1 MAAFAHRRAQTAL
14 AIAIAGVLCWAGLT
28 FRPRRS
34 LEAAWP
40 TIVGVTFP
48 KRVHLPDG
56 DSFELPAA
64 PQRVVLASATVVDF
78 ATALI
83 GKERVAALCSHA
95 FTASALAIDPQP
107 WRDVVAHDR
116 FTAEIVLACRPDL
129 VLCNDYNDQ
138 QTALA
143 LRRAGVPVLVLPGP
157 TTLADC
163 VRSIDVLGQVLGA
176 DEKAAGLQAD
186 LKQRVQA
193 MQAHATSGVR
203 PRALCFSH
211 NPTGSWTGG
220 SRTLHHEAMLLAGL
234 DNAAALGG
242 IEGHA
247 SISTEQILALDP
259 DLLIVDAPIGAGR
272 GSLQFLRENP
282 TLARLRALV
291 AGRVVELPAA
301 LYSAGSHHVVAA
313 AEAIAKASH
322 KMVWSPR

>member
-1 MAAFAHRRAQTAL
+1 MAAFTDRRAQTAL
-14 AIAIAGVLCWAGLT
+14 AIAVAAVLCWAGLT

-34 LEAAWP
+34 VEAGWP
-40 TIVGVTFP
+40 TVTGATFP
-48 KRVHLPDG
+48 KRVRLPDG
-56 DSFELPAA
+56 DEFELPAA

-83 GKERVAALCSHA
+83 GKERVAAVCSHA
-95 FTASALAIDPQP
+95 FTASALAFDPQP

-163 VRSIDVLGQVLGA
+163 ARSIDVLGQVLGVEA
-176 DEKAAGLQAD
+176 KAAALQAD
-186 LKQRVQA
+186 LTQRVQA
-193 MQAHATSGVR
+193 MQQQAPSGAR
-203 PRALCFSH
+203 PRALCFTH

-220 SRTLHHEAMLLAGL
+220 VRTLHHEAILLAGL

-247 SISTEQILALDP
+247 AISTEQILALDP
-259 DLLIVDAPIGAGR
+259 DLLIVDAPVGAGR

-282 TLARLRALV
+282 TLSRLRALV
-291 AGRVVELPAA
+291 AGHVVELPAA
-301 LYSAGSHHVVAA
+301 LYSSGSHHVVAA
-313 AEAIAKASH
+313 AEAIAAAAR